1 MSMHGKVVVVT
12 GSNVGIGLETAV
24 GVAALEAT
32 TVLACRN
39 RAKAEAA
46 ATEVTQ
52 RTWNDDVHVVP
63 LDLADLASVRE
74 AAENILSRWDR
85 LDVLV
90 NNAGGTW
97 SERRLTAQG
106 FEYTFGVNHL
116 GHFLLT
122 SQLLP
127 RLRASAPSRIVNL
140 TSVGH
145 HAAWHGMRFDDLQ
158 SEKGYDAME
167 AYCRSKLANVLFTRQ
182 LALRLEGTGVTAN
195 AVHPGPVRSGFGMDG
210 DLSGSWAFGIRL
222 VRPFQISPRTRRQ
235 DVHLRGDV
243 ARRRHEDRAVLGP
256 LQAGAHG
263 PPGPRRRGGGAPV
276 GREREA
282 ARLGRVLASLSSAG
296 PALRRRGS
304 SSARLRWRS
313 RTRASPRSPARP
325 PGWTRAINWPNPP
338 PPPPPDR
345 RR

>member
-1 MSMHGKVVVVT
+1 MHGKVVVVT

-46 ATEVTQ
+46 AKEVTQ
-52 RTWNDDVHVVP
+52 RTWNDDVHVVS
-63 LDLADLASVRE
+63 LDLADLASVE
-74 AAENILSRWDR
+74 KAAEDILSRWDR

-116 GHFLLT
+116 GPFYLT
-122 SQLLP
+122 NLLLP
-127 RLRASAPSRIVNL
+127 RLRAVAPSRIVNV

-158 SEKGYDAME
+158 SEKGYEAME
-167 AYCRSKLANVLFTRQ
+167 AYSRSKLANVLFTRQ
-182 LALRLEGTGVTAN
+182 LATRLDGTGVTAN

-210 DLSGSWAFGIRL
+210 DLNGFMGFGLRL
-222 VRPFQISPRTRRQ
+222 VRPFEISPR
-235 DVHLRGDV
+235 RGAKTSVYLATSPDV
-243 ARRRHEDRAVLGP
+243 ATKTGMYWVRSK
-256 LQAGAHG
+256 
-263 PPGPRRRGGGAPV
+263 PGHMSRKARDDEA
-276 GREREA
+276 A
-282 ARLGRVLASLSSAG
+282 ARLWDESEKLVASAG
-296 PALRRRGS
+296 F
-304 SSARLRWRS
+304 
-313 RTRASPRSPARP
+313 
-325 PGWTRAINWPNPP
+325 AIL
-338 PPPPPDR
+338 
-345 RR
+345 